1 MKLKLITIMI
11 ALLWRGMADVCYG
24 PETELKDTNDI
35 SSRLSKRIF
44 PNDSLKGEEIY
55 MIVDSMPSFL
65 DYDNPFEAKQWIRKK
80 FYELYPMGCEIYT
93 KVFVEFIV
101 EKDGSLSNVRVVK
114 GKYEEINEVAVR
126 LVKLMPKWNP
136 GKQDGKPV
144 RVSFILPITFD
155 FF

>member
-1 MKLKLITIMI
+1 
-11 ALLWRGMADVCYG
+11 
-24 PETELKDTNDI
+24 
-35 SSRLSKRIF
+35 
-44 PNDSLKGEEIY
+44 
-55 MIVDSMPSFL
+55 
-65 DYDNPFEAKQWIRKK
+65 
-80 FYELYPMGCEIYT
+80 MGCEIYM

-101 EKDGSLSNVRVVK
+101 EKDGALSNVRVVK